1 MWDTGQSAEWWEGWW
16 NCTEN
21 GGQVCGLAEVVF
33 EVDLPDGVEGVPH
46 VQGTYNSWCG
56 SCFNDMSDEDGDG
69 IWSHTQYFSAGEYH
83 DYKYSIGAWV
93 EQEDLTGLD
102 CAAEADGYWNRNFT
116 AGEANTSQTLAHC
129 YGSCEATCGDTP
141 PPATSYEV
149 TFDLDGIDDCDFVSV
164 TGNWDGF
171 TGWGATPDNN
181 YTISLQDGS
190 YEYEVLC
197 LSLIHI

>member
-1 MWDTGQSAEWWEGWW
+1 MYTSPERRVVPFSKVTLSGCLWDTGQSAEWWEGWW

-33 EVDLPDGVEGVPH
+33 EVDLPDGVEGVPN

-116 AGEANTSQTLAHC
+116 AGEANTSIYLLLLLPYQTQ
-129 YGSCEATCGDTP
+129 
-141 PPATSYEV
+141 
-149 TFDLDGIDDCDFVSV
+149 F
-164 TGNWDGF
+164 
-171 TGWGATPDNN
+171 
-181 YTISLQDGS
+181 
-190 YEYEVLC
+190 
-197 LSLIHI
+197 LIL